1 MRPLVDSSRY
11 TAYMDKLAEF
21 DSTLNVIGVM
31 GKLTESHYS
40 KWQEFEG
47 ISID

>member
-1 MRPLVDSSRY
+1 MDSSRY
-11 TAYMDKLAEF
+11 AAYMDKLAEF
-21 DSTLNVIGVM
+21 DFTLDAIGVM

-47 ISID
+47 TFID